1 MKKKEK
7 KVYKEAEGEIKAE
20 VSGLEALSLAIYNEQ
35 SAFDFYTKLSDII
48 KNPSGKEKFK
58 FLASDEKRHRE
69 LLEKYY
75 TQASGERKFPFD
87 ANKMKKIQVE
97 VKDSTTAYEAL
108 DIGIKAEKEA
118 YEFYTRSAESSKDLK
133 AKKMFLM
140 LAGEEDKHY
149 NVLMAERQALIDQFY
164 WFSLDTPGIMEY

>member
-20 VSGLEALSLAIYNEQ
+20 LSGLEALSLAIYNEQ
-35 SAFDFYTKLSDII
+35 SAFDFYTKLSDTI

-75 TQASGERKFPFD
+75 TQVSGGQKFPFD
-87 ANKMKKIQVE
+87 ANKTKRIQVE

-149 NVLMAERQALIDQFY
+149 NVLMAEKQALIDQFY

>member
-1 MKKKEK
+1 MEKKEK
-7 KVYKEAEGEIKAE
+7 RVYKEAEGEIKKE

-35 SAFDFYTKLSDII
+35 SAFEFYVKLSDAI

-75 TQASGERKFPFD
+75 TQVSGKQKFPFD
-87 ANKMKKIQVE
+87 SNKVKKIRVE
-97 VKDSTTAYEAL
+97 VKDNTTAYEAL

-118 YEFYTRSAESSKDLK
+118 YEFYKRSAESSKDPK
-133 AKKMFLM
+133 AKKMFMM

-149 NVLMAERQALIDQFY
+149 NLLMAEKQALINQFY
-164 WFSLDTPGIMEY
+164 WFGLDTPGIMEY

>member
-1 MKKKEK
+1 VEKKEK
-7 KVYKEAEGEIKAE
+7 KGYKEAEGEIKAE
-20 VSGLEALSLAIYNEQ
+20 ISRLEALSLAIYNEQ
-35 SAFDFYTKLSDII
+35 FAFDFYTKLSDTI

-75 TQASGERKFPFD
+75 TQVTGEQKFPFD
-87 ANKMKKIQVE
+87 ANKTRRIQVE

-118 YEFYTRSAESSKDLK
+118 FEFYTRSAESSKDLK

-164 WFSLDTPGIMEY
+164 WFSLDMPGIMEY

>member
-1 MKKKEK
+1 MKKNEK
-7 KVYKEAEGEIKAE
+7 KGYKEAEGEIKAGI
-20 VSGLEALSLAIYNEQ
+20 SHLEALSLAIYNEQ
-35 SAFDFYTKLSDII
+35 FAFDFYTKLADTI

-75 TQASGERKFPFD
+75 TQVTGGQKFPFD
-87 ANKMKKIQVE
+87 PAKVKKIQVE

-108 DIGIKAEKEA
+108 DIGIRAEKEA
-118 YEFYTRSAESSKDLK
+118 YEFYTKNAKSSKDRE

-149 NVLMAERQALIDQFY
+149 NILMAERQALIDQFY

>member
-20 VSGLEALSLAIYNEQ
+20 ASRLEVLSLAIYNEQ
-35 SAFDFYTKLSDII
+35 SAFDFYTKLSDTI

-75 TQASGERKFPFD
+75 TRVSGEQKFPFD

-118 YEFYTRSAESSKDLK
+118 FEFYTRSAESSKDRE

-149 NVLMAERQALIDQFY
+149 NMLMAERQALIDQFY